1 MTSGILL
8 SKAKLQRI
16 NEIIFS
22 KEIVNSFQYSIIVK
36 LTDSFKI
43 PIWSLCY
50 IQEQPWL
57 PLV

>member
-22 KEIVNSFQYSIIVK
+22 KEIVNSFQYWIIVK

-43 PIWSLCY
+43 PIWSLSY

>member
-16 NEIIFS
+16 NEVIFS
-22 KEIVNSFQYSIIVK
+22 KEIVNSFQYLIIVK

-43 PIWSLCY
+43 PIWSLSY

>member
-22 KEIVNSFQYSIIVK
+22 KEIVNSFQYLITVK

-43 PIWSLCY
+43 PIWSLSY

>member
-22 KEIVNSFQYSIIVK
+22 KEIVNSFQYWIIVK
-36 LTDSFKI
+36 LTDSFKS
-43 PIWSLCY
+43 PIWSLSY

>member
-22 KEIVNSFQYSIIVK
+22 KEIVNSFQYLIIVK

-43 PIWSLCY
+43 PIWSLSY